1 MPDFQAQ
8 TEVREDDPLEARRVA
23 AVLAAVEAGDA
34 ARLTDL
40 LAPLH
45 AADIADLLEQMGA
58 GDRHALLHLWSGEID
73 GEILSEIDES
83 IREEVIDHLPR
94 DVLHQAVRE
103 LDTDDVVDILED
115 LEAPQRQQILT
126 ALEDVDR
133 VAVEQAMAYPEGSAG
148 RLMQREVV
156 VAPELDGRRGHR
168 FPAPRQ
174 APARP
179 VLSYHPGRSPDEADR
194 LCHPWPPVV
203 GPTRRAAA
211 RSD

>member
-45 AADIADLLEQMGA
+45 AADIADLLEQMGT

-103 LDTDDVVDILED
+103 LDTDD
-115 LEAPQRQQILT
+115 
-126 ALEDVDR
+126 
-133 VAVEQAMAYPEGSAG
+133 
-148 RLMQREVV
+148 
-156 VAPELDGRRGHR
+156 
-168 FPAPRQ
+168 
-174 APARP
+174 
-179 VLSYHPGRSPDEADR
+179 
-194 LCHPWPPVV
+194 
-203 GPTRRAAA
+203 
-211 RSD
+211 